1 MLSCNKVPWI
11 SGCLFLLLMVLVGKI
26 APIQSHKPRDETFVI
41 EDATI
46 EDVLHT
52 KVLKNTETG
61 ECGLHEQRPT
71 TETQVIV
78 CSAMMRHSIYL

>member
-1 MLSCNKVPWI
+1 
-11 SGCLFLLLMVLVGKI
+11 MVLVGTI
-26 APIQSHKPRDETFVI
+26 VPIQSRKPRDETFVI

-46 EDVLHT
+46 GGVLHT

-61 ECGLHEQRPT
+61 ECPHEQRPT

-78 CSAMMRHSIYL
+78 CSAIMQCTCKKLYRLMVT